1 MSAVASIVPLAFG
14 ALRRNLM
21 RSLLT
26 SLGVIIGVGALIVT
40 VSSGE
45 GSKAVLEEQLATLGT
60 NLLIVLPGSST
71 LGGARG
77 GPGTGKPLTHADLLA
92 IVKGASAAR
101 YAAPVDR
108 TVVQVVLDNQ
118 NWLTTVYGSTPDFFA
133 IREWTTSRG
142 RFFNSSESDS
152 GAKVCVLGQ
161 TVATQLFG
169 AGDPLGQVVRVKAMP
184 CEVVGVLVSKGQSS
198 QGQDQDDLVMIPF
211 KTGEEKV
218 LGVASPNQATNLT
231 ALYPPAPNPFNL
243 QPRLTGY
250 VNSIYV
256 QATGQDRILTS
267 IAEIDRILTRRHRIK
282 PTDIKDFDIRNLSQI
297 AETAEGSSRVMAIL
311 LAIVASI
318 SLLVGGIGIM
328 NILLVSVT
336 ERTREIG
343 LRMAVGARRM
353 HVLMQFLAEAVLIS
367 VSGGVAGIVAGVV
380 ISEIIALF
388 SQWSS
393 PVSLG
398 AIVIGFAFSAAVGIF
413 FGYYPAQKAARL
425 DPIQALRYE

>member
-14 ALRRNLM
+14 ALRRNRM

-40 VSSGE
+40 VASGE
-45 GSKAVLEEQLATLGT
+45 GSKAVLESQLATLGT

-118 NWLTTVYGSTPDFFA
+118 NWLTTVYGSTQEFFA
-133 IREWTTSRG
+133 IREWTLSQG
-142 RFFNSSESDS
+142 RFFNSGESDS

-169 AGDPLGQVVRVKAMP
+169 AGDPLGQIVRVKSMP

-198 QGQDQDDLVMIPF
+198 QGQDQDDLVVMPWVTF
-211 KTGEEKV
+211 KSRMMSQNRIHVGSILVSAVSPDEVSHAQTQVTGI
-218 LGVASPNQATNLT
+218 LRQQHRQLDG
-231 ALYPPAPNPFNL
+231 AL
-243 QPRLTGY
+243 
-250 VNSIYV
+250 
-256 QATGQDRILTS
+256 D
-267 IAEIDRILTRRHRIK
+267 
-282 PTDIKDFDIRNLSQI
+282 DFTVRNL
-297 AETAEGSSRVMAIL
+297 AD
-311 LAIVASI
+311 LAATQEKAADTQTGMLRNVAAV

-328 NILLVSVT
+328 NIMLVSVT

-343 LRMAVGARRM
+343 IRLAIGASENK
-353 HVLMQFLAEAVLIS
+353 VLLQFLVEAVVLSAAGGLI
-367 VSGGVAGIVAGVV
+367 G
-380 ISEIIALF
+380 IALGIGGSWALASTMGWPF
-388 SQWSS
+388 VLTPFWILIAFGISM
-393 PVSLG
+393 G
-398 AIVIGFAFSAAVGIF
+398 IGVIFGF
-413 FGYYPAQKAARL
+413 YPARKAARMN
-425 DPIQALRYE
+425 PIDALRFE